1 MSYERNFQIGAKPVI
16 SPKDIIRLWPDG
28 PPTTLDSVGPE
39 AEFRGPVGTLGDAAM
54 LRNVSDPTLT
64 AYRPT
69 NGKPNGIGVIVCPG
83 GGWRMLAWVWV
94 FAMGG
99 P

>member
-1 MSYERNFQIGAKPVI
+1 MTSLPA
-16 SPKDIIRLWPDG
+16 DIIRLWPDG